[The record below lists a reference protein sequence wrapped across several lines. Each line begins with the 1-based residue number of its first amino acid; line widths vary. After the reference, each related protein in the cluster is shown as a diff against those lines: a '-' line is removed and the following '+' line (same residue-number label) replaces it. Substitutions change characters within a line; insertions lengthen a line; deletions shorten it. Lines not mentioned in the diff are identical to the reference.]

1 MLLALLAAATVH
13 PVRAEAIVLRD
24 SYGIPH
30 IFAPDVSGAF
40 EQAGYAVAEDRLWQ
54 MEMSRRSARGQ
65 LSELLGQ
72 GGVRSDLNAIRFGYT
87 NSEYAH
93 MFAELPEDTQAIFRS
108 YAVGINRRIGDLA
121 TSGKLPMAYM
131 GAKPRPWEVTDSL
144 AISVNLIR
152 QFGVGGAGEIRN
164 LLLYTYLRDRLK
176 ERTRLAIEDILWQND
191 SASIPTVADSDDPLK
206 GKSPFP
212 KASEKTLASHLALLP
227 KANLLELLPAIRI
240 EERAEMKDLAA
251 ELGLPHRWGSYA
263 MVVGKDRSALGVP
276 ILLNGPQM
284 GFSGPSV
291 IHQMSI
297 ECPDYTAVGLD
308 VPGMPG
314 VLVGH
319 SPYAAWGLTSGIAD
333 TDDIFFVQ
341 LNPDNPGQYR
351 HGGAWKDFEVAETS
365 IKVKGAESVAAKREI
380 SAYGPVVIKSTS
392 TGVAYVL
399 KSTLW
404 MSEVENSAHAL
415 HIPSSKTMA
424 DFQNISRRLSATFNF
439 FVATTQGDIGWFYC
453 GLMPVRSEKVD
464 PRFPTPGTGQFDW
477 SGTISGDQMPFVI
490 NPRNGII
497 ANWNNKPVSWWPN
510 MDTPAWGRIFR
521 NESIVDRLR
530 NLKVISPQVLQG
542 VTREIA
548 TKGFEYKHFLPR
560 LLDSL
565 KKQPLNAVELQ
576 AKQFLDHWD
585 GTELDGSVQPVIY
598 DAWFNSLR
606 EEIFAPT
613 LGTLLSPATFRLV
626 VQPTLIWNSMHGK
639 TKIDYL
645 GDKSADEVNVT
656 AFRKTVS
663 GLAQRLGN
671 DVATWR
677 YRSPRIQWKSLPDVH
692 YNDRGTY
699 IQVVELWNTPRGLFV
714 APPGVSEDPTS
725 PFFSDQRE
733 LAANWAYAPM
743 LWKRSDLPA
752 R

>member
-13 PVRAEAIVLRD
+13 TVQAEAIVLRD

-30 IFAPDVSGAF
+30 IFAPDVKGAF

-72 GGVRSDLNAIRFGYT
+72 GAVKGDLEALRFGYT
-87 NSEYAH
+87 NSEYAA
-93 MFAELPEDTQAIFRS
+93 MFAELPEGAKAIFRS
-108 YAVGINRRIGDLA
+108 YAKGINRRIEQLA
-121 TSGKLPMAYM
+121 TSGKLPMAYA
-131 GAKPRPWEVTDSL
+131 GAEPRPWDVTDSL

-176 ERTRLAIEDILWQND
+176 ERTPAAIQDILWQND
-191 SASIPTVADSDDPLK
+191 SASIPTVADSDNPLK
-206 GKSPFP
+206 GVSPFP

-240 EERAEMKDLAA
+240 EEQVEMKDLAA
-251 ELGLPHRWGSYA
+251 QLGVPNKWGSYA
-263 MVVGKDRSALGVP
+263 MVVGKHRSAFGVP

-297 ECPDYTAVGLD
+297 ECPHYTAVGLD

-341 LNPDNPGQYR
+341 LNPDNPGKYR

-365 IKVKGAESVAAKREI
+365 IKVKGAESITAKREV

-392 TGVAYVL
+392 TGVAYVR

-404 MSEVENSAHAL
+404 MSEVENSAYAL
-415 HIPSSKTMA
+415 SIPTARTMA
-424 DFQNISRRLSATFNF
+424 DFQKISRRLSATFNF

-453 GLMPVRSEKVD
+453 GLMPVRSENVD

-477 SGTISGDQMPFVI
+477 SGTIPGDRMPFVI
-490 NPRNGII
+490 NPKNGVI
-497 ANWNNKPVSWWPN
+497 ANWNNKPISWWPN
-510 MDTPAWGRIFR
+510 LDTPAWGRIFR
-521 NESIVDRLR
+521 NEAIVDRLQHR
-530 NLKVISPQVLQG
+530 KTISSQNLQEVA
-542 VTREIA
+542 REIA
-548 TKGFEYKHFLPR
+548 TNGFEYKHFLPG

-565 KKQPLNAVELQ
+565 KGQPLNAAELQ
-576 AKQFLDHWD
+576 AKQFLDNWD
-585 GTELDGSVQPVIY
+585 GTELDGSVQSVIY
-598 DAWFNSLR
+598 DGWFNTLQG
-606 EEIFAPT
+606 EIFTPT
-613 LGTLLSPATFRLV
+613 LGTMLSPTTFRLV
-626 VQPTLIWNSMHGK
+626 VQPTLAWNAIHGK

-645 GDKSADEVNVT
+645 GDKPADEVIVT
-656 AFRKTVS
+656 AFRKAVS
-663 GLAQRLGN
+663 ALVQRLGA

-677 YRSPRIQWKSLPDVH
+677 YRAPRIQWKGPPDVL

-699 IQVVELWNTPRGLFV
+699 TQVVELWDTPRGLFV